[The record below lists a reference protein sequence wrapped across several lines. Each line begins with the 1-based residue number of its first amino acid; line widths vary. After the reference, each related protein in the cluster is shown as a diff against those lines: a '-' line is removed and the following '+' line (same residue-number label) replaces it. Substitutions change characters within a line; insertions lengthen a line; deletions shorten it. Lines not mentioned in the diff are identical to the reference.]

1 MGGLVK
7 FILCQCHVLYNV
19 FLNHLKASCHVLGLL
34 MPRQKCKIFL
44 LPASGCVV
52 PFWNLRITS
61 DSEES
66 NMEITYKT
74 KIPIAINTHAVD
86 SGDELVLFRPKNV
99 NPPKPLELVAA
110 AKKKA
115 RTS

>member
-1 MGGLVK
+1 MGRLVN

-19 FLNHLKASCHVLGLL
+19 LPNHLKASCHVLGLL
-34 MPRQKCKIFL
+34 HRQKCKIFL

-52 PFWNLRITS
+52 PFWNLRTTS
-61 DSEES
+61 ESEES
-66 NMEITYKT
+66 NMEITHKN
-74 KIPIAINTHAVD
+74 KIPIAFNTDAVD
-86 SGDELVLFRPKNV
+86 DGDELVLFRPKNV
-99 NPPKPLELVAA
+99 KLPKPLELVAT

>member
-1 MGGLVK
+1 
-7 FILCQCHVLYNV
+7 
-19 FLNHLKASCHVLGLL
+19 
-34 MPRQKCKIFL
+34 
-44 LPASGCVV
+44 
-52 PFWNLRITS
+52 
-61 DSEES
+61 
-66 NMEITYKT
+66 MEITYKT